1 MGWIVIVPK
10 FTNIA
15 KFVWKFGI
23 WNMVWTE
30 PIGAHTQMDSAP
42 WSGAGR
48 LTTSQADAC
57 LQNSK
62 IAISWYSTQSVS
74 LTPAT
79 APDITRYVHSK
90 PQDISPPVRLLLF
103 LLRAL
108 PSASYCGFVLRD

>member
-42 WSGAGR
+42 
-48 LTTSQADAC
+48 Q
-57 LQNSK
+57 
-62 IAISWYSTQSVS
+62 
-74 LTPAT
+74 
-79 APDITRYVHSK
+79 
-90 PQDISPPVRLLLF
+90 VRL
-103 LLRAL
+103 
-108 PSASYCGFVLRD
+108 V